1 MSEISPTA
9 DPVRRLRRSRTD
21 RVLGGVCGGLG
32 QYLGVDAVLIRIAA
46 VLLVFVGG
54 AGIVAYLVAWI
65 LIPEATAGE
74 ESEAPLAVPPA
85 RARTIVG
92 AVLVCVGA
100 LLLIDIVLPIRLEGR
115 FVWPILLI
123 VIGVAVIARGERS

>member
-1 MSEISPTA
+1 M
-9 DPVRRLRRSRTD
+9 RRSRTD

-32 QYLGVDAVLIRIAA
+32 QYLGVDPVLIRIAA

-65 LIPEATAGE
+65 LIPEATADE
-74 ESEAPLAVPPA
+74 EREAPPAMPPG

-92 AVLVCVGA
+92 LVLVCVGA

-123 VIGVAVIARGERS
+123 VIGIAVIARSERA

>member
-1 MSEISPTA
+1 MGEISATA

-32 QYLGVDAVLIRIAA
+32 QYLGVDAVLIRIAT

-65 LIPEATAGE
+65 LIPEATAEE
-74 ESEAPLAVPPA
+74 ESRAPPTVPPA

>member
-65 LIPEATAGE
+65 LIPEATAGA
-74 ESEAPLAVPPA
+74 ESEAPPAVPPA